1 MFLFEEATVERVSS
15 GIIEKLEAVED
26 LNGAASLN
34 ADDASENPRRSGG
47 SSGGGGGIG
56 AVGGG
61 VGRGRLGLGLDP
73 GVVIRNV
80 EYN

>member
-1 MFLFEEATVERVSS
+1 MSN

-26 LNGAASLN
+26 LNGSTSLD

-47 SSGGGGGIG
+47 GGGGGVG

-61 VGRGRLGLGLDP
+61 VRRRRLGLGLDP
-73 GVVIRNV
+73 GIVIRNV